1 MTLVEVYKYVNGLI
15 DFIRETPSLSIA
27 EIRAINEEIKL
38 FHGVMRL
45 MGSSMT
51 KEVIRVHKGEFK
63 PKTDPFSEIQ
73 HILDEIEDKPLPKQ
87 KRYLK
92 NIRRN
97 GQSVV

>member
-15 DFIRETPSLSIA
+15 DFIRYEHEKLSIS
-27 EIRAINEEIKL
+27 EIRAINEEIKQ
-38 FHGVMRL
+38 FQGVMRL
-45 MGSSMT
+45 MGSSLT

-87 KRYLK
+87 KRYFK
-92 NIRRN
+92 NIRKN
-97 GQSVV
+97 GIL